1 MSHFSSHTACL
12 ESPLSLGSETVVR
25 VTATHGVARVS
36 TTGQELDAQL
46 TALAAAAVGRFLIF
60 VADPRPIRHFCE
72 KSATLD

>member
-1 MSHFSSHTACL
+1 
-12 ESPLSLGSETVVR
+12 

-60 VADPRPIRHFCE
+60 VADPPPIRHFCE